1 MIPRGKNRKADI
13 RRIILTAFLVLS
25 TPACGGSGS
34 KPPAFSPPDQW
45 GSFGVGVRE
54 YQLVDPDRNN
64 RPLPTLIYYPAKT
77 PPPTGGN
84 YEGTVALN
92 RINAVLDA
100 EPDFSRAPYPL
111 IFFSHGSGAGKKA
124 YKYLLEY
131 LASHGFVCVIA
142 DHTGNATLGEYLPA
156 DLSFSITRYY
166 DISFVIT
173 KVLEMFSAPGNDF
186 FELGDPDRV
195 GLAGHSWGANTAL
208 AVAGARHSYDYFH
221 ARCLNEPNFDPYVCP
236 LYDQR
241 ESLDRDFPDPRVK
254 AVASFAH
261 DGAQTYFG
269 PDCARARAITIPALE
284 AGGTMDMYFNFDN
297 EILKCYQN
305 LGGPAYLLKLIDGG
319 HLAFADFTDEGSL
332 PTERMQDLIRLYTLS
347 FFGYYLKDAGKYGSY
362 LDPAQAAAWNSG
374 FNDFEFS
381 SRP

>member
-1 MIPRGKNRKADI
+1 MIPKRKYYKVDI
-13 RRIILTAFLVLS
+13 RPIILTTFLVLLI
-25 TPACGGSGS
+25 PACGGSSS

-45 GSFGVGVRE
+45 GGYGVGVRE
-54 YQLVDPDRNN
+54 FNFTDNARNN
-64 RPLPTLIYYPAKT
+64 RSLPTLIYYPAKAT
-77 PPPTGGN
+77 PPTGGN

-111 IFFSHGSGAGKKA
+111 IIFSHGSGAGKQA

-142 DHTGNATLGEYLPA
+142 DHTGNATLGEYLPS

-173 KVLEMFSAPGNDF
+173 QALELFACTCHGMYHLA
-186 FELGDPDRV
+186 DPDRI

-208 AVAGARHSYDYFH
+208 AVAGAQHSYDYFH
-221 ARCLNEPNFDPYVCP
+221 ARCLAEPNFDPYVCP

-241 ESLDRDFPDPRVK
+241 ASLDRDFPDPRIK

-269 PDCARARAITIPALE
+269 PDCVGAQAITIPTLE

-297 EILKCYQN
+297 EILKCHQN
-305 LGGPAYLLKLIDGG
+305 LGGPAYMLKLIGGG
-319 HLAFADFTDEGSL
+319 HLAFADIGDEGTM
-332 PTERMQDLIRLYTLS
+332 PTVRMQDLIRRYTLA
-347 FFGYYLKDAGKYGSY
+347 FFGYYLKDVGQYGSY
-362 LDPAQAAAWNSG
+362 LDPAQAAAWNEG
-374 FNDFEFS
+374 LNDFEFS
-381 SRP
+381 SR